1 MKFVTLF
8 DLQMLVELNVVLNNF
23 DNDIEVQGEM
33 PSYAGPNG
41 FLNNI
46 VFSIYQVVKAVR
58 HRVFFF

>member
-1 MKFVTLF
+1 MLA
-8 DLQMLVELNVVLNNF
+8 DLNAVLNNF

-46 VFSIYQVVKAVR
+46 VFPIYQVVKAVR